1 MLVGPLYQKEERIC
15 IVVFPTYMSMDFKKQ
30 YGDLT
35 TFSVIRIHGKILAMR
50 VFTSWAMTSY
60 VIFQASYNEG
70 QWFI

>member
-1 MLVGPLYQKEERIC
+1 MLVGSLYQKEERIC

-35 TFSVIRIHGKILAMR
+35 TFFLIKIHGKILAMK
-50 VFTSWAMTSY
+50 VFTSWAMTTY
-60 VIFQASYNEG
+60 EILQESYNEG